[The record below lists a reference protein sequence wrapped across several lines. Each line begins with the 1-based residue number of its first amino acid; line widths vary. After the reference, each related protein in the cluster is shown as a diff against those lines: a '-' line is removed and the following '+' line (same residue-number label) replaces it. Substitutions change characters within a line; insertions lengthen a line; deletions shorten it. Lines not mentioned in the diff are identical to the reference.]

1 MWFKR
6 KTNIAF
12 APKVFGSYVVKAIA
26 LDEWQAFRA
35 FYLRML
41 KEQPTCSADS
51 YEEMKDLPPEHWK
64 QTIERALTE
73 PGNLLLAVIYK
84 PTGSFVGL
92 VHVQAYREPKRAH
105 EAEVRISVMA
115 TQHDE
120 SELGQIVW
128 QQIISHL
135 AEHTDLKKIKVAVHT
150 NDRESIIVYNALGF
164 RRYGYDDSYFHIG
177 KKYLDAV
184 LMARLL

>member
-12 APKVFGSYVVKAIA
+12 TPKVFGSYLVKAVS
-26 LDEWQAFRA
+26 LDEWQDFRA

-41 KEQPTCSADS
+41 KEQPTCSPDS
-51 YEEMKDLPPEHWK
+51 YEEMRDLPPEHWK
-64 QTIERALTE
+64 ALIERALTE
-73 PGNLLLAVIYK
+73 PGSLLTAVVYK
-84 PTGSFVGL
+84 PTGAYVGL
-92 VHVQAYREPKRAH
+92 AHVQGHPEPKRAH

-120 SELGQIVW
+120 GELGQIVW

-135 AEHTDLKKIKVAVHT
+135 AEHSGLKKIKVAVHT
-150 NDRESIIVYNALGF
+150 NDREAIIVFNALGF

-184 LMARLL
+184 LMAKLL